1 MHQRHSP
8 KKRQRPIEQFG
19 TRKLS
24 SDTRKRPSS
33 VQAKDYTALAKTDV
47 RYWQR
52 VIFQATYNK
61 NGCKRR
67 VGHWSVKIQHAHR
80 RETFS
85 LGTPNRAAAAAR
97 ARDIYLFL
105 RANGWN
111 ETLAKFKPS
120 RRIPKSEIVTVGEF
134 LEAVSAQFGGKRKTI
149 DDYIRAF
156 RRIIAGIFEIN
167 GAALKFDY
175 RGGGRQKWLARIHR
189 IRLDEISPARV
200 QKWKVAFIKAA
211 GASPI
216 KVRAARIS
224 ANSFLRQAKGLFA
237 PERLKFLPASI
248 AALNP
253 FVGVSFEPRQSMRY
267 KSDFDVE
274 DLIKRAQKELPAE
287 QLKIFLLALLA
298 GLRRNEI
305 DKLEWSAFHW
315 DKGIIRIAATHWFQ
329 PKSED
334 ALADVEVDSELLEIF
349 RGFKARATGDFVI
362 ESDAAAKAG
371 VGYSHYRCEELFAKL
386 TKWLRDNDVDSKT
399 PLHTLRKEFGS
410 QICARHG
417 LYAASHALRHAD
429 VTVTAQHYLDK
440 RQRATVGLGK
450 FLAAPSNIV
459 QLQPSV
465 IIRRKRRCAK

>member
-1 MHQRHSP
+1 M
-8 KKRQRPIEQFG
+8 RQPQATGRVG
-19 TRKLS
+19 TEKLFS
-24 SDTRKRPSS
+24 GSEKRPRS
-33 VQAKDYTALAKTDV
+33 VQAKERTVLSKTDV

-52 VIFQATYNK
+52 VIFRATYSK
-61 NGCKRR
+61 NGSQGT
-67 VGHWSVKIQHAHR
+67 VGHWSAKIQHAHR

-85 LGTPNRAAAAAR
+85 LETPNRAAAAAK

-105 RANGWN
+105 KASGWN

-120 RRIPKSEIVTVGEF
+120 RRAPKSQIVTVGEF

-156 RRIIAGIFEIN
+156 RRIVAGIFEID
-167 GAALKFDY
+167 GAASKFDY
-175 RGGGRQKWLARIHR
+175 RGGGRAKWLGRIHR
-189 IRLDEISPARV
+189 IRLDEITPARV

-216 KVRAARIS
+216 KARAARIS

-248 AALNP
+248 VSLNP

-267 KSDFDVE
+267 KSDLDVE
-274 DLIKRAQKELPAE
+274 DLIKRAQKELPTE

-305 DKLEWSAFHW
+305 DKLEWRAFYW

-334 ALADVEVDSELLEIF
+334 ALADIEVDSELLEIF
-349 RGFKARATGDFVI
+349 RGFRARATGDFVI
-362 ESDAAAKAG
+362 ESDAAAKVG
-371 VGYSHYRCEELFAKL
+371 VGYSHYRCERLFAEL
-386 TKWLRDNDVDSKT
+386 TKWLRDNGVDSKT

-417 LYAASHALRHAD
+417 LYAASYALRHAD

-440 RQRATVGLGK
+440 RQRATAGLGK
-450 FLAAPSNIV
+450 FLATASNIV
-459 QLQPSV
+459 KLQPSS
-465 IIRRKRRCAK
+465 IASRTRQRATR